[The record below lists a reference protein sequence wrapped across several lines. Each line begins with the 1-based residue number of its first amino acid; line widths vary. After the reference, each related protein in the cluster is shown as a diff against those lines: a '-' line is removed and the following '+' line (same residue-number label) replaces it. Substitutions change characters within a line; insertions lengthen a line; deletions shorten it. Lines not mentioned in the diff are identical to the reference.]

1 MAAAIVRI
9 QRIPKG
15 KTKEKKRYNMRIIDS
30 NLLAGV
36 SYDRGSK
43 TLTVALKSG
52 GTDLRVYRYSDVSKH
67 TFTAFNAAESPS
79 SYFASKIVPR
89 HRAKRIA

>member
-1 MAAAIVRI
+1 
-9 QRIPKG
+9 
-15 KTKEKKRYNMRIIDS
+15 MRIIDS

-36 SYDRGSK
+36 SYDRPTK

-52 GTDLRVYRYSDVSKH
+52 GTDLRVYRYTGVSKH
-67 TFTAFNAAESPS
+67 TFTALNAAESPA